1 MKKYFPNWK
10 SKMAKITNE
19 QKLYVLLKYKK
30 NRTKRDEQIISI
42 LKEKAEL
49 GGDNLIEADKECC
62 RQGWLNTVH
71 VVEEL
76 GYTTKYSHRIE
87 LSESGESQI
96 EKFWR
101 ESKYNPENVWK
112 NRAVKW
118 SSVITAIITLI
129 YFLAWLCQ
137 LVQKPVEQ

>member
-1 MKKYFPNWK
+1 
-10 SKMAKITNE
+10 MAKLTNE

-30 NRTKRDEQIISI
+30 ERTKKEEKIISI
-42 LKEKAEL
+42 LNEKANLGSADLEKAE
-49 GGDNLIEADKECC
+49 KECC
-62 RQGWLNTVH
+62 NQKWLSIVH

-87 LSESGESQI
+87 LSESGKSQI

-101 ESKYNPENVWK
+101 ESKYNPDNVWK
-112 NRAVKW
+112 SRVVKL
-118 SSVITAIITLI
+118 SSVITAIISLV

-137 LVQKPVEQ
+137 LIQNLVKK

>member
-1 MKKYFPNWK
+1 
-10 SKMAKITNE
+10 MAEINNE

-30 NRTKRDEQIISI
+30 ERTKKEEKILSI
-42 LKEKAEL
+42 LNEKANL
-49 GGDNLIEADKECC
+49 GSADLEKADKECC
-62 RQGWLNTVH
+62 NQKWLSIVH

-87 LSESGESQI
+87 LSESGKSQI

-101 ESKYNPENVWK
+101 ESKYNPDNVWK
-112 NRAVKW
+112 SRVVKL
-118 SSVITAIITLI
+118 SSVITAIISLV

-137 LVQKPVEQ
+137 LIQNSVKK